1 MDRFV
6 SVVIPTLNSEGTL
19 AECLE
24 SIFSNENPPKFEVI
38 VVDGGSV
45 DNTAQIAGKYP
56 VKLLY
61 ADKPQA
67 RQRNLG
73 ISQAAGDIIAFTDSD
88 CKVAN
93 VWLSTLAKQ
102 FDDPSVAGVGGS
114 IMTPEDDPFWA
125 RCIGAL
131 MESRLGSAGARNSVS
146 YMNIRDVNHNPTGNS
161 AVRKSVLLEVGGF
174 QDSLLKAEDVALD
187 AKIKS
192 KGYKLLYHP
201 EMIVW
206 HPRKRTLGGF
216 AKQLFEYGRGR
227 ASVFISY
234 PNSLPLTYFCVAA
247 FALGTL
253 FSVPLYILVVFS
265 RPIILFG
272 WIAYFLLV
280 VLFSLYIGIKRGR
293 LIFAIV
299 LPVLACIEHFSLG
312 LGFIIGLIRPYGRTK
327 TVKAGA

>member
-1 MDRFV
+1 M
-6 SVVIPTLNSEGTL
+6 
-19 AECLE
+19 
-24 SIFSNENPPKFEVI
+24 
-38 VVDGGSV
+38 VDGGSV
-45 DNTAQIAGKYP
+45 DNTVEIAKKFP
-56 VKLLY
+56 VKLLL
-61 ADKPQA
+61 ADRPQA
-67 RQRNLG
+67 RQRNAG
-73 ISQAAGDIIAFTDSD
+73 IDKAVGNIIAFTDSD

-114 IMTPEDDPFWA
+114 ILTPEDDPFCA
-125 RCIGAL
+125 QCIGTL
-131 MESRLGSAGARNSVS
+131 MESPLGSAGVRNSVS
-146 YMNIRDVNHNPTGNS
+146 YEDIREINHNPTGNS

-174 QDSLLKAEDVALD
+174 EDSLPKAEDVALD

-227 ASVFISY
+227 ASVFLSC

-253 FSVPLYILVVFS
+253 FSVPLYSLVVFS

-272 WIAYFLLV
+272 WIAYFLFV
-280 VLFSLYIGIKRGR
+280 VLFSLYIGIKKGR

-312 LGFIIGLIRPYGRTK
+312 LGFITGLIRPYGRTK
-327 TVKAGA
+327 TVKVGA